1 MAITKPERIVIAL
14 GGNAILTDDPSAEA
28 QIRALEVTCE
38 KIVPLIKAGNE
49 VIITHGNGP
58 QVGNLLLQQE
68 AANSEKNPAMP
79 LDTCVAMTQGSIGYW
94 TMLAMRGALK
104 RAGIDKL
111 VQVLAMTA
119 TVSPDDP
126 AFANPTKPI
135 GPFYTEEQARQL
147 TVENP
152 DQTYIEDSGRGWR
165 RVVPSPEPA
174 ALPGCAGI
182 KALVD
187 AGIVVICTGGGG
199 IPVIEDED
207 GVRGVEGVIDKDLT
221 AEKIAETVNA
231 DHLVICTGVDNV
243 CVDFNK
249 PTQRALH
256 EVSIPELEG
265 YIAED
270 QFPAGSM
277 LPKIQGCIRFV
288 QAKEGNRATITS
300 LDCLSRLT
308 EGAGTT
314 IVA

>member
-1 MAITKPERIVIAL
+1 MAERIVIAL
-14 GGNAILTDDPSAEA
+14 GGNAILTDDPTA
-28 QIRALEVTCE
+28 QAQMKALDATCDY
-38 KIVPLIKAGNE
+38 IVPLIAAGDE

-104 RAGIDKL
+104 RAGIKKL

-126 AFANPTKPI
+126 AFKNPTKPI
-135 GPFYTEEQARQL
+135 GPFYSEEQAREL
-147 TVENP
+147 MAANP
-152 DQTYIEDSGRGWR
+152 NETYIEDAGRGWR
-165 RVVPSPEPA
+165 RVVPSPEPME
-174 ALPGCAGI
+174 LPGCAGI
-182 KALVD
+182 NALAD

-199 IPVIEDED
+199 IPVLEDD
-207 GVRGVEGVIDKDLT
+207 KGVYGVEGVIDKDLT

-243 CVDFNK
+243 CVDFGK
-249 PTQRALH
+249 PTQRAL
-256 EVSIPELEG
+256 STIS
-265 YIAED
+265 IAEAEQYIEEG

-277 LPKIQGCIRFV
+277 LPKVRGCMRFV
-288 QAKEGNRATITS
+288 QSGEGRRATITS
-300 LDCLSRLT
+300 LECLAKLN

-314 IVA
+314 IVR